1 MVPLFQVQILSM
13 LDHPNIISY
22 YDNFEEDGVLMIEME
37 YADGGYVCVMCMCE
51 MFTLSYCRTL
61 AQFLRQQTTPMP
73 ERDILL
79 MFYKMVDAL
88 RYLHEHKILHR
99 LRRYTG
105 YSGLQCCYLQG
116 SQDSEHIPH

>member
-1 MVPLFQVQILSM
+1 M
-13 LDHPNIISY
+13 LDHPSIISY

-37 YADGGYVCVMCMCE
+37 YADGGYVYSHTSKHLPE
-51 MFTLSYCRTL
+51 LIRHFPPCRTL

-73 ERDILL
+73 EQDILL

-99 LRRYTG
+99 YR
-105 YSGLQCCYLQG
+105 
-116 SQDSEHIPH
+116 I

>member
-1 MVPLFQVQILSM
+1 MCTHMS
-13 LDHPNIISY
+13 HAC
-22 YDNFEEDGVLMIEME
+22 ECHVL
-37 YADGGYVCVMCMCE
+37 C
-51 MFTLSYCRTL
+51 FRTL

-99 LRRYTG
+99 FVTARVPAMVWVCRDAH
-105 YSGLQCCYLQG
+105 S
-116 SQDSEHIPH
+116 